1 MKRQQSLLVTLG
13 LILLVSGASML
24 FTLWASSFSDFMALE
39 DLGLDLTLST
49 DVFAELTS
57 LSSGE
62 RYLASWSI
70 GSMVLGLIVL
80 IGAIALG
87 RKGAAN

>member
-1 MKRQQSLLVTLG
+1 MKRQQFLLVTLG

-62 RYLASWSI
+62 RYLAFWSI
-70 GSMVLGLIVL
+70 GSMVLGLIAL
-80 IGAIALG
+80 IVCLALK
-87 RKGAAN
+87 RKNLA